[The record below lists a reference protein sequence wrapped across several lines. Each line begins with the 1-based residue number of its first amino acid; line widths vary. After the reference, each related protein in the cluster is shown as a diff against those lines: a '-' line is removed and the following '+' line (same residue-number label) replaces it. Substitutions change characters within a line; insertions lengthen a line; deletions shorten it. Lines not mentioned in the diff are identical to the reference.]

1 MKFTVFV
8 AAISC
13 LTIKAN
19 AIELDKLDLV
29 TNDETLDQLAQMKAT
44 NLLKLD
50 QEDNDRYSLDQ
61 DLDQDKAYLDSEE
74 DQGDTGLSQSSSKSN
89 TGNGGI

>member
-50 QEDNDRYSLDQ
+50 
-61 DLDQDKAYLDSEE
+61 
-74 DQGDTGLSQSSSKSN
+74 
-89 TGNGGI
+89 